1 MNKFFVFF
9 GLSLLTAMPPSTIL
23 GHGNEEHP
31 GGLFAKLKD
40 AVFGSYGDQQP
51 FGRVG
56 MSSEVS
62 RNVAINMSDQF
73 RFDPET
79 ITVGLGE
86 TLRLSFQNT
95 GQQTHDWIFG
105 TAFEISEYMEMM
117 RRSPDREQN
126 EPQNIQLKPGEEHEL
141 VWQFNKQGNFEY
153 ACLQPGHYEAG
164 MRGTLAVQ

>member
-56 MSSEVS
+56 MGSEVS
-62 RNVAINMSDQF
+62 RNVVISMSDQF

-79 ITVGLGE
+79 ITVGLGK
-86 TLRLSFQNT
+86 TLQLSFQNT
-95 GQQTHDWIFG
+95 GQQTHD
-105 TAFEISEYMEMM
+105 
-117 RRSPDREQN
+117 
-126 EPQNIQLKPGEEHEL
+126 
-141 VWQFNKQGNFEY
+141 
-153 ACLQPGHYEAG
+153 
-164 MRGTLAVQ
+164 

>member
-1 MNKFFVFF
+1 MNKFFIVF
-9 GLSLLTAMPPSTIL
+9 GLSLLTTMSPSTIL

-31 GGLFAKLKD
+31 GGLFAKLRD

-56 MSSEVS
+56 MGSKVN
-62 RNVAINMSDQF
+62 RNVAITLSDEF

-79 ITVGLGE
+79 IAANLNE
-86 TLRLSFQNT
+86 TLRLSFQDT
-95 GQQTHDWIFG
+95 GQQKNEWIFG

-117 RRSPDREQN
+117 RRFPDREQN
-126 EPQNIQLKPGEEHEL
+126 EPQNIQLKPGEEHEF
-141 VWQFNKQGNFEY
+141 VWQFNKQGNFGY

-164 MRGTLAVQ
+164 MRGILVVQ